1 MRTGPRAAV
10 QGPRPE
16 ATCGAQAIVAARDA
30 ADVIG
35 GLAHAPCLRQPVRQA
50 GRTEARRHPGGQ
62 DMAHNT
68 ARMVGG
74 AVLAVAL
81 AVAVVALLPRIAPDL
96 ANVTP
101 PAADA
106 SVPATTAMGAPAPQ
120 ATPDAPPTGPR
131 VDTFLLGLDGVAVVA
146 GHATPG
152 ARVTIL
158 LDGAPLTE
166 AQADGGGGFAAT
178 AQIAASDKPRSL
190 TFAEN
195 DDAPSGETVLVRP
208 GAGSPRLAAPTVAAN
223 ASSTPA
229 ADAAIASNDTTPSV
243 PETSSV
249 SGDETRAVPI
259 PRELPAD
266 GATDTVAADAGDP
279 TAAGPAVAPNIKPDA
294 SDAPAQDTVPAPTIV
309 VDAAGARVMGPGP
322 QVMDRV
328 ALDAITYDTA
338 GEVLLAGRAPGDGT
352 LQVYINNR
360 PVTTAPVGVDGDWR
374 LTLPPV
380 DAGTYTLRIDA
391 LNAQGQVASRVE
403 TPFRREAPADVQ
415 AATDAGAAMGALTQ
429 TVQPGSTLWAIAR
442 DNLGDGMLYVSVFNA
457 NADQIR
463 DPDLIYPGQV
473 FVIPDR

>member
-1 MRTGPRAAV
+1 
-10 QGPRPE
+10 
-16 ATCGAQAIVAARDA
+16 
-30 ADVIG
+30 
-35 GLAHAPCLRQPVRQA
+35 
-50 GRTEARRHPGGQ
+50 
-62 DMAHNT
+62 
-68 ARMVGG
+68 
-74 AVLAVAL
+74 
-81 AVAVVALLPRIAPDL
+81 
-96 ANVTP
+96 
-101 PAADA
+101 
-106 SVPATTAMGAPAPQ
+106 
-120 ATPDAPPTGPR
+120 
-131 VDTFLLGLDGVAVVA
+131 VDTFLLGPDGVAVVA
-146 GHATPG
+146 GQATPG

-195 DDAPSGETVLVRP
+195 DDAPSGEAVLVRP

-223 ASSTPA
+223 ASSTPV
-229 ADAAIASNDTTPSV
+229 ADADLGLASNDLTPSV
-243 PETSSV
+243 PETPSEP
-249 SGDETRAVPI
+249 GDKTRAAPM

-266 GATDTVAADAGDP
+266 GATDTPAADAGDP
-279 TAAGPAVAPNIKPDA
+279 AAAAPAAAPNIGPDA
-294 SDAPAQDTVPAPTIV
+294 SDATAQDTVPAPTIV
-309 VDAAGARVMGPGP
+309 VDAAGARVLGPGP

-360 PVTTAPVGVDGDWR
+360 PVTTASVGVDGDWR

-391 LNAQGQVASRVE
+391 LNAQGQVASRIE